1 MAELTK
7 WETLRL
13 PGTCRTTTDVDE
25 ATGDL
30 LVEIW
35 GEGPAPEPPPP
46 PPTTDKVT
54 GEVVSGRILQYYADS
69 APTRVVL
76 RDVTIKAV

>member
-13 PGTCRTTTDVDE
+13 PGTCQTQTDIDE
-25 ATGDL
+25 ATGEL

-46 PPTTDKVT
+46 PPTDKVT
-54 GEVVSGRILQYYADS
+54 GEVVSGRILQYYAGS
-69 APTRVVL
+69 VPTRVVL
-76 RDVTIKAV
+76 RDVKIKAL